1 MTAYEAVCFDLD
13 DTLYD
18 YREYARSGLQ
28 AAADHLEAR
37 TGEQYHERLRSL
49 YFDEEVTEGTFDRL
63 LAEVGLSPD
72 LAEDL
77 VTAFH
82 EASSPLAPYTETV
95 PTLARLAE
103 SYSLGL
109 VTDGRGGEQKL
120 RRLEIER
127 FFDAVVVTPSIGAS
141 KQEPP
146 VFRRILAKLQVAP
159 PDAVYVGDD
168 PRADFGVPNQLGM
181 TTIRIRRGRYTDVE
195 PTEGTHPDSEI
206 TSLDELLRYL

>member
-63 LAEVGLSPD
+63 LAEEGLSPN
-72 LAEDL
+72 LAKEL
-77 VTAFH
+77 VAAYH
-82 EASSPLAPYTETV
+82 DASSPLPPYAETV

-103 SYSLGL
+103 SYLVGL

-120 RRLEIER
+120 RRLGLER
-127 FFDAVVVTPSIGAS
+127 FFDAVVVTQSIGTS
-141 KQEPP
+141 KQDPS
-146 VFRRILAKLQVAP
+146 VFHRFLAELQVEP
-159 PDAVYVGDD
+159 QDAVYVGDD
-168 PRADFGVPNQLGM
+168 PRADFEVPNQLGM

-195 PTEGTHPDSEI
+195 PAEGAHPDHEI
-206 TSLDELLRYL
+206 TSLDELPHYL